1 MTRKKIQK
9 KTSTDTKKIQ
19 EKKNFHCMYQKTGF
33 YFLIQDIKI
42 LLFGSCNK
50 VVDKLA
56 TYQLISELNSLQCK
70 LRIKPNIS
78 EAKSERFTD

>member
-1 MTRKKIQK
+1 MTRKKIQ
-9 KTSTDTKKIQ
+9 
-19 EKKNFHCMYQKTGF
+19 EKKLLQIQKNTEKKLPLYVSKKTGF

-42 LLFGSCNK
+42 LLFVNK